1 MPENLDPNSL
11 TSDPTAAGQAEE
23 VVLDPGLQV
32 QDPPSQAS
40 DEKYVPLSE
49 LIDERH
55 ARQLAQNQLGSLQNQ
70 QVMLQ
75 QQILEMRQAIAP
87 KGQALDPEIQKLLE
101 PYIAPLQDQL
111 RAVTSQAQ
119 QAQASFDFQQKVA
132 YLRENL
138 PNFDALGPEIAKE
151 IQKMDPSEQEAFLSS
166 PRALVRIG
174 KAIEKEMGSAKAAAT
189 KTVARAAGRTETGA
203 TAAAASANEVSAG
216 KDWMDMSSEE
226 FNNDPRVKAM
236 LG

>member
-11 TSDPTAAGQAEE
+11 TSDPIVAGDVEE
-23 VVLDPGLQV
+23 VVLDPGIQEPE
-32 QDPPSQAS
+32 PPPKTS

-75 QQILEMRQAIAP
+75 QQMLEMRQAMAP
-87 KGQALDPEIQKLLE
+87 KGQPLDPEIQKLLE
-101 PYIAPLQDQL
+101 PYMAPLQDQL
-111 RAVTSQAQ
+111 RVVTSQAQ
-119 QAQASFDFQQKVA
+119 QAQATLDFQQKVA
-132 YLRENL
+132 YLREHL

-174 KAIEKEMGSAKAAAT
+174 KAIEKEMGSARAAT
-189 KTVARAAGRTETGA
+189 TRTVARAAGRTETGA
-203 TAAAASANEVSAG
+203 TAAAASADGVSAG